1 MNLSKPHIDLD
12 SCPHM
17 YVSNIFTRVCCP
29 LIPEIRVCHEMLR
42 VFQYIDVLTCVIY
55 N

>member
-1 MNLSKPHIDLD
+1 MYV
-12 SCPHM
+12 CM
-17 YVSNIFTRVCCP
+17 YVSNIFTRVCHT
-29 LIPEIRVCHEMLR
+29 LVPEICVCPEMLC